1 MQQDLEN
8 TLCSAMIEILI
19 AFKNIKSVCGM
30 FDFVWKA
37 EFILYLLLSVLSG
50 RLIQFGIMT
59 SQVVMDNIGLAH
71 QDTFDCFG
79 LPSLKCG
86 FIWFG

>member
-1 MQQDLEN
+1 
-8 TLCSAMIEILI
+8 
-19 AFKNIKSVCGM
+19 M

-50 RLIQFGIMT
+50 RSIQFGTMT
-59 SQVVMDNIGLAH
+59 SQVVMDNIGLSH
-71 QDTFDCFG
+71 QDSFDCFG
-79 LPSLKCG
+79 LPSLKYG